1 MAFNRRSG
9 QKKQAAHRGQP
20 WSQSVKESRSTV
32 RPLGIGLF
40 GAYKLHVKRVQPDR
54 RRTSRGLAAPR
65 SQVADGGTGN
75 ANRRSDL
82 GIGHAGRLEV

>member
-1 MAFNRRSG
+1 MDAL
-9 QKKQAAHRGQP
+9 
-20 WSQSVKESRSTV
+20 RSTV
-32 RPLGIGLF
+32 HALGGGLIAYPL
-40 GAYKLHVKRVQPDR
+40 YVERVQPDR

-75 ANRRSDL
+75 ANLRSDL